1 MASKRHLLDGVK
13 LYVIVDAAAC
23 GGRDPAQVAREAVS
37 GGADSIQWRA
47 KTWSMQ
53 ERWRVAQRIAE
64 VVRPTSVLFIINDH
78 AELALA
84 VGADGVH
91 VGQED
96 LPLAVVRRLVGA
108 DCLIGRS
115 THSLEQAVAAQ
126 AEGADYL
133 GVGPVFATPTKPDY
147 RAVGPELVEAVAAR
161 VTIPFV
167 AIGGI
172 DQQNLPLVLS
182 RGATRVAVVRAVTGA
197 PDVRAA
203 AHALKTMLT

>member
-1 MASKRHLLDGVK
+1 MASKRPLLADLK
-13 LYVIVDAAAC
+13 LYVIVDAEAC
-23 GGRDPAQVAREAVS
+23 GGRDPVQVAREAVA
-37 GGADSIQWRA
+37 GGADIIQWRA
-47 KTWSMQ
+47 KRWSMQ

-64 VVRPTSVLFIINDH
+64 VVRPTPALFIINDH
-78 AELALA
+78 VELALA

-96 LPLAVVRRLVGA
+96 LPLAVVRGLVGA
-108 DCLIGRS
+108 DRLIGRS

-133 GVGPVFATPTKPDY
+133 GVGPVFATPTKPDA

>member
-1 MASKRHLLDGVK
+1 LLATIK
-13 LYVIVDAAAC
+13 LYVIVDADAC
-23 GGRDPAQVAREAVS
+23 RGRDPVQVAREAVD
-37 GGADSIQWRA
+37 GGADVIQWRA
-47 KTWSMQ
+47 KGWSMP
-53 ERWRVAQRIAE
+53 ERQRVAQQIAE
-64 VVRPTSVLFIINDH
+64 VVRPTPALLIINDH
-78 AELALA
+78 VDLALA

-91 VGQED
+91 LGQED
-96 LPLAVVRRLVGA
+96 LPLAAARELMGA
-108 DCLIGRS
+108 DRLIGRS

-126 AEGADYL
+126 AEGADYI
-133 GVGPVFATPTKPDY
+133 GVGPVFATPTKPDA

>member
-1 MASKRHLLDGVK
+1 MTSKRPLLATIK
-13 LYVIVDAAAC
+13 LYVIVDADAC
-23 GGRDPAQVAREAVS
+23 RGRDPVQVAREAVD
-37 GGADSIQWRA
+37 GGADVIQWRA
-47 KTWSMQ
+47 KGWSMP
-53 ERWRVAQRIAE
+53 ERQRVAQQIAE
-64 VVRPTSVLFIINDH
+64 VVRPTPALLIINDH
-78 AELALA
+78 VDLALA

-91 VGQED
+91 LGQED
-96 LPLAVVRRLVGA
+96 LPLAAARELMGA
-108 DCLIGRS
+108 DRLIGRS

-126 AEGADYL
+126 AEGADYI
-133 GVGPVFATPTKPDY
+133 GVGPVFATPTKPDA